1 MESPKLEKRERKR
14 KKNGR
19 ARAKIRTEFTSHKF
33 GEATMHRHGYN
44 ERADSKTRVNR
55 TNVSPNAR
63 CDVTRRVSREMAWKR
78 TVQWPPCPLCPI
90 VRFIA
95 AAVLTRAPPT
105 FLAAASFERDSK
117 KAVKKQRVE
126 RRKSESGQGN
136 FENFERGGEFG
147 IKWRILSIRLL
158 FVQSF

>member
-1 MESPKLEKRERKR
+1 
-14 KKNGR
+14 
-19 ARAKIRTEFTSHKF
+19 
-33 GEATMHRHGYN
+33 MHRHGYN

-55 TNVSPNAR
+55 ANVSPNAR

-117 KAVKKQRVE
+117 KAKKKQRGEKVRVDKE
-126 RRKSESGQGN
+126 ISRISKGEGN
-136 FENFERGGEFG
+136 LE
-147 IKWRILSIRLL
+147 
-158 FVQSF
+158 